1 MKRMVYIV
9 VFVLFIITLCSCGQ
23 KTKQLEN
30 MSTLDTD
37 KYVAIVW
44 GDKTYVPFCAIS
56 NSERGKKIGIVN
68 SDENDQVY
76 EYKGYST
83 DKWVIS
89 FYNSGE
95 MDSSML
101 MRELNVKDIPKG
113 LKSEYEWNSQG

>member
-1 MKRMVYIV
+1 MKRMVYLL
-9 VFVLFIITLCSCGQ
+9 VLFLFTISLCSCGQ

-30 MSTLDTD
+30 MSTLDTG
-37 KYVAIVW
+37 KYMAIVW
-44 GDKTYVPFCAIS
+44 GDKTYVPFCAIP
-56 NSERGKKIGIVN
+56 NSDRGEKIGIVN

-83 DKWVIS
+83 DKWVVS

-101 MRELNVKDIPKG
+101 MRELNVKEIPKG
-113 LKSEYEWNSQG
+113 LESEYEWNS